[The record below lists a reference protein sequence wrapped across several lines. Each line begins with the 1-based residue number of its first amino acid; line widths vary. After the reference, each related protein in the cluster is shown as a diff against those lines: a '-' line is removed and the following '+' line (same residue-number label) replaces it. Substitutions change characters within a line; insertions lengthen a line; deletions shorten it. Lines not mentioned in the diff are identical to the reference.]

1 MALQCKEIIPNTR
14 INIPKCKESLNPQL
28 LETILEDGFYSIVC
42 EDLQAR
48 YGEIRLPEGSVKVGD
63 DGYGFYDYKWN
74 GHAFGVF
81 GNYGKYN
88 KSDIIVT
95 PLGNFCDWEKY
106 CKAVKNNELVRRNNH
121 IDDDKI
127 VH

>member
-1 MALQCKEIIPNTR
+1 MCRIPSCQTVQTEV
-14 INIPKCKESLNPQL
+14 PSHKPWK
-28 LETILEDGFYSIVC
+28 D
-42 EDLQAR
+42 
-48 YGEIRLPEGSVKVGD
+48 D

-74 GHAFGVF
+74 GHTFGVF

-88 KSDIIVT
+88 KSEIIVT

-106 CKAVKNNELVRRNNH
+106 CMAVKNNELVRRNNH

>member
-1 MALQCKEIIPNTR
+1 MNEFKVGERFIIP
-14 INIPKCKESLNPQL
+14 
-28 LETILEDGFYSIVC
+28 D
-42 EDLQAR
+42 
-48 YGEIRLPEGSVKVGD
+48 GD

-74 GHAFGVF
+74 GRTFGVF

-88 KSDIIVT
+88 RSDIIVT

-106 CKAVKNNELVRRNNH
+106 CKSVKNNELVRRNNH

>member
-1 MALQCKEIIPNTR
+1 M
-14 INIPKCKESLNPQL
+14 
-28 LETILEDGFYSIVC
+28 
-42 EDLQAR
+42 
-48 YGEIRLPEGSVKVGD
+48 
-63 DGYGFYDYKWN
+63 WN
-74 GHAFGVF
+74 GHTFGVF

-88 KSDIIVT
+88 RSDIIVT

>member
-1 MALQCKEIIPNTR
+1 M
-14 INIPKCKESLNPQL
+14 SLA
-28 LETILEDGFYSIVC
+28 IVC

-74 GHAFGVF
+74 GHTFGVF

-88 KSDIIVT
+88 RSDIIVT

>member
-1 MALQCKEIIPNTR
+1 MQGKFESTTARKNTIR
-14 INIPKCKESLNPQL
+14 W
-28 LETILEDGFYSIVC
+28 FYSIVC

-48 YGEIRLPEGSVKVGD
+48 YGEIRLPEGSVKVDD

-74 GHAFGVF
+74 GHTFGVF

-88 KSDIIVT
+88 RSDIIVT

-121 IDDDKI
+121 IDDEKI

>member
-1 MALQCKEIIPNTR
+1 MIDDKKIEEAALSYCAKCSDITNRNVNLDKDGCVDLHNGFIDGAKWAINEFLKNLWHPNT
-14 INIPKCKESLNPQL
+14 KEP
-28 LETILEDGFYSIVC
+28 D
-42 EDLQAR
+42 
-48 YGEIRLPEGSVKVGD
+48 K
-63 DGYGFYDYKWN
+63 
-74 GHAFGVF
+74 
-81 GNYGKYN
+81 N